1 MAQTQSDGSPFAHG
15 VAVFAGVMLIIGGGF
30 QAIQALAAIVHDQY
44 LVVLPDYIYAFDL
57 TAWGWI
63 HLLIGLGL
71 AVIGIFVLRGQTW
84 ARVAGM
90 VIAGISALLNF
101 FWLPQAPWWA
111 LLLIAVD
118 VLVIWALA
126 SWRPATQPQATRR
139 AAA

>member
-1 MAQTQSDGSPFAHG
+1 MAQTRSEGSPFAHG
-15 VAVFAGVMLIIGGGF
+15 FTVFAGVMLIIGGAF

-44 LVVLPDYIYAFDL
+44 LVVLPNYIYAFDL

-71 AVIGIFVLRGQTW
+71 AAIGIFVLRGQTW

-90 VIAGISALLNF
+90 VLAGISALLNF
-101 FWLPQAPWWA
+101 FWLPQAPLWA

-118 VLVIWALA
+118 LSL
-126 SWRPATQPQATRR
+126 SSGLSRPGGR
-139 AAA
+139 